1 MKTKKADLKQKV
13 YFRADADQSIGYG
26 HFIRTLALADMLK
39 EDFECVFY
47 TQTPTEYQKNELSPV
62 CPYVAL
68 PADDSKFNV
77 FLEQLKGDEIVVLD
91 NYFFT
96 SDYESQIREKG
107 CKVVL
112 IDNLHRRHTCADA
125 VLGFLVGLEEKEYS
139 KEPYTGLYLG
149 PSYTLLRRPFLKQ
162 LQVPHPPIKN
172 YSKLNVVISFGGSDS
187 NGVAVALTNLL
198 SASDCVNSVTLIGNF
213 KEGLSDNKK
222 IVFKS
227 KLSAQEMCD
236 EFATNDLAILPAST
250 TMLEALACGIKII
263 GGFFV
268 DNQIENYNQYVKV
281 NACIGLGDLTQEG
294 NRIKVKEII
303 ENGLRIIQTQQA
315 GFIPANVQDNILSIF
330 REMSALKKNDMRK
343 DFKTPH
349 FEFINY
355 VNLTEDGSHR
365 VWEGRNHPEVRKWM
379 VNTEPF
385 SFESHKSFINGLK
398 EREDRLYWAVK
409 YDGELIGSFSLHP
422 FDGEKQEGEMG
433 KYLFFEA
440 RGKGLGKLATQEF
453 IEAIFSNGIVHR
465 VYIKTLISNTT
476 NQHVNEAAG
485 FVKYDTDDKYVY
497 MELIK

>member
-1 MKTKKADLKQKV
+1 MKQKV
-13 YFRADADQSIGYG
+13 YLRADADQSIGYG

-39 EDFECVFY
+39 DDFECVFY
-47 TQTPTEYQKNELSPV
+47 TQTPSEYQISELSSV
-62 CPYVAL
+62 CPFVVL
-68 PADDSKFNV
+68 PADDSKFNL

-96 SDYESQIREKG
+96 SEYESQIREKG

-139 KEPYTGLYLG
+139 TELYTRLYLG

-162 LQVPHPPIKN
+162 LQVSHPPVKDYN
-172 YSKLNVVISFGGSDS
+172 KLNVVISFGGSDS
-187 NGVAVALTNLL
+187 SGVAVALTNLL
-198 SASDCVNSVTLIGNF
+198 AELDRVNQVTLIGNF
-213 KEGLSDNKK
+213 KNGLSDNNK

-227 KLSAQEMCD
+227 KLTAQEMCD
-236 EFATNDLAILPAST
+236 EFANNDLAILPAST

-263 GGFFV
+263 GGYFV
-268 DNQIENYNQYVKV
+268 DNQIENYNQYLSV
-281 NACIGLGDLTQEG
+281 NACIGCGDLTQEG
-294 NRIKVKEII
+294 NRTKVKEIL
-303 ENGLRIIQTQQA
+303 ESDLQNIQTSNE
-315 GFIPANVQDNILSIF
+315 GFIPANVRDNILSIF
-330 REMSALKKNDMRK
+330 SEMSVQNESDLRI
-343 DFKTPH
+343 DFKTSH

-355 VNLTEDGSHR
+355 VNLTEAESHR

-379 VNTEPF
+379 VNTESF

-422 FDGEKQEGEMG
+422 YDGEKQEGEMG

-440 RGKGLGKLATQEF
+440 RGKGLGKMATQEF
-453 IEAIFSNGIVHR
+453 IDAIFSNGIVHR

-476 NQHVNEAAG
+476 NQHVNESAG

>member
-1 MKTKKADLKQKV
+1 
-13 YFRADADQSIGYG
+13 
-26 HFIRTLALADMLK
+26 MLK
-39 EDFECVFY
+39 DDFECVFY
-47 TQTPTEYQKNELSPV
+47 TQTPTEYQKNELSSV
-62 CPYVAL
+62 CPFVAL
-68 PADDSKFNV
+68 PSDDSKFNI

-96 SDYESQIREKG
+96 SEYESQIKAKG

-139 KEPYTGLYLG
+139 TEPYTRLYLG
-149 PSYTLLRRPFLKQ
+149 PRYTLLRRPFLKQ
-162 LQVPHPPIKN
+162 LQVPHPPVKDYN
-172 YSKLNVVISFGGSDS
+172 KLNVVISFGGSDS
-187 NGVAVALTNLL
+187 SGVAVALTNLL
-198 SASDCVNSVTLIGNF
+198 AESGCVNKVTLIGNF
-213 KEGLSDNKK
+213 KDCLSDNKK

-236 EFATNDLAILPAST
+236 EFVYNDVAILPAST
-250 TMLEALACGIKII
+250 TMLEALACGIIII
-263 GGFFV
+263 GGYFV
-268 DNQIENYNQYVKV
+268 DNQIETYCQYVKE
-281 NACIGLGDLTQEG
+281 NACFGRGNLLQED
-294 NRIKVKEII
+294 NRLKVKNII
-303 ENGLRIIQTQQA
+303 ENDLQNIKTTQVN
-315 GFIPANVQDNILSIF
+315 FIPPQIKDNILSIF
-330 REMSALKKNDMRK
+330 REMSAYKEK
-343 DFKTPH
+343 DLRIDFRTPH

-355 VNLTEDGSHR
+355 VNLTERESHR

-379 VNTEPF
+379 VNTAPF
-385 SFESHKSFINGLK
+385 SFESHTSFINGLK
-398 EREDRLYWAVK
+398 EKEDRIYWAVK
-409 YDGELIGSFSLHP
+409 CDGELIGSFSLHP
-422 FDGEKQEGEMG
+422 YEGEKREGEMG

-453 IEAIFSNGIVHR
+453 IDAVFSRGIVHR

>member
-1 MKTKKADLKQKV
+1 MKNIL
-13 YFRADADQSIGYG
+13 FRADADQNIGYG

-39 EDFECVFY
+39 DDFECVFC
-47 TQTPTEYQKNELSPV
+47 TQTPTEYQKNELSSV
-62 CPYVAL
+62 CPFMAF
-68 PADDSKFNV
+68 PADDSKFNL

-96 SDYESQIREKG
+96 SEYESQIREKG

-139 KEPYTGLYLG
+139 TESYTRLYLG

-162 LQVPHPPIKN
+162 LQVPHLPVKD
-172 YSKLNVVISFGGSDS
+172 YKKLNVVVSFGGSDS
-187 NGVAVALTNLL
+187 SGVAVALTNLL
-198 SASDCVNSVTLIGNF
+198 AESYCVNQVTLIGNF
-213 KEGLSDNKK
+213 KNGLSDNKK

-236 EFATNDLAILPAST
+236 EFATNDVAILPAST
-250 TMLEALACGIKII
+250 TMLEALASGIKII
-263 GGFFV
+263 GGYFV

-281 NACIGLGDLTQEG
+281 NACIGCGDLLNED
-294 NRIKVKEII
+294 NRILVKKII
-303 ENGLRIIQTQQA
+303 ENELQSIQTQQA
-315 GFIPANVQDNILSIF
+315 GFIPANVKDNILSIF
-330 REMSALKKNDMRK
+330 REMSTQKEKGLRI

-355 VNLTEDGSHR
+355 VNLTEEESHR

-379 VNTEPF
+379 VNSEPF

-422 FDGEKQEGEMG
+422 YDGEKLEGEMG

-453 IEAIFSNGIVHR
+453 IDAIFSNGIVHR